1 MFSCEFYGIFKST
14 FLTEHLR
21 TTASG
26 IVGYD
31 PVVSIEEAVHRYS
44 KKKLVWQILHKSTK
58 KELYQSLFFDNILG
72 LKPATLLKRESGK
85 VFFFCE

>member
-1 MFSCEFYGIFKST
+1 MNFTK
-14 FLTEHLR
+14 FLRVPFLQNT
-21 TTASG
+21 SG
-26 IVGYD
+26 RLLLELLVYD